1 MEESVIVPVGFLG
14 VPWFLAQLLRVLP
27 VASLAWVGA
36 VFAASAV
43 WPLFGLLRRR
53 VSFFAALWGSALACS
68 APAFLYYANRGL
80 FAQVPQ
86 VSLGLWLAWSLE
98 KLAREPMLAR
108 QARFGLAIASGVLA
122 SLVFF
127 FRPIEVLWMLP
138 WFVWVGWGVRPSRAE
153 VACAS
158 AGMLAIAIP
167 ILWMTAHTYGSPWA
181 VGYWMREVLP
191 ASAAA
196 LSGPP
201 SAAPWFLRY
210 FPYGFHPRHML
221 QNVRLFGFGLLW
233 PWGLFLTVA
242 GAAGI
247 WRAWRQRERALLV
260 FFALVG
266 WTLAVLLTVYGS
278 GWYLDNIQ
286 VGAITMG
293 NSFIRYLLPVGVIG
307 AMGTAWLVDR
317 LPHVSSVRALLIAMV
332 VVLSGFGVW
341 LAVKYRLLGQ
351 RQRRNTRNMSRKMQ
365 HLSGVSSRYKCQK
378 QPSRKLLPY

>member
-138 WFVWVGWGVRPSRAE
+138 WFVWVGWGDGAKRWAEQAAAARLYKAKSLRWMGFEDTRVPLDKEGIDVLEGVMKAVKPDLVFAPWGEDTHQDHRHTSAIVRSATRYTPNVLFYEVPSTIDFLPD
-153 VACAS
+153 VYVD
-158 AGMLAIAIP
+158 I
-167 ILWMTAHTYGSPWA
+167 TKT
-181 VGYWMREVLP
+181 LP
-191 ASAAA
+191 AKLKALRAHKSQLNRVNVADLSIIDCAVSMAHFRGYQGRVKAAEGFKA
-196 LSGPP
+196 LR
-201 SAAPWFLRY
+201 LR
-210 FPYGFHPRHML
+210 
-221 QNVRLFGFGLLW
+221 
-233 PWGLFLTVA
+233 
-242 GAAGI
+242 
-247 WRAWRQRERALLV
+247 
-260 FFALVG
+260 
-266 WTLAVLLTVYGS
+266 LA
-278 GWYLDNIQ
+278 
-286 VGAITMG
+286 
-293 NSFIRYLLPVGVIG
+293 F
-307 AMGTAWLVDR
+307 
-317 LPHVSSVRALLIAMV
+317 
-332 VVLSGFGVW
+332 
-341 LAVKYRLLGQ
+341 
-351 RQRRNTRNMSRKMQ
+351 
-365 HLSGVSSRYKCQK
+365 
-378 QPSRKLLPY
+378 